1 MKHKKIKMT
10 LLIVLAALGALAV
23 AGCIV
28 LRRPVFGGTPGGER
42 LARIMRSPNWHDGQ
56 FHNRLPTPV
65 MTDSGGGFL
74 AGMYEF
80 LFASRLVVTPPA
92 PLTMARRD
100 LRHLP
105 ADRDLYVW
113 FGH

>member
-56 FHNRLPTPV
+56 FHNRLPRP
-65 MTDSGGGFL
+65 S
-74 AGMYEF
+74 
-80 LFASRLVVTPPA
+80 
-92 PLTMARRD
+92 
-100 LRHLP
+100 
-105 ADRDLYVW
+105 
-113 FGH
+113 